1 MAPPAPSAGPTSP
14 GGSRSATA
22 AGPVK
27 VVRRRRKA
35 AAPEIPLGSLSQ
47 PQGVVPGPPTCPD
60 CSSTSMTRLVVAQ
73 PVGVPAVFVSCHDC
87 ERSGWFAVD
96 GGHEVSRESVV
107 TEAATDPVTDTAA
120 DPVAEPS
127 STPET

>member
-1 MAPPAPSAGPTSP
+1 MADPATPPGRAVPQEAAAPT
-14 GGSRSATA
+14 RL
-22 AGPVK
+22 GPVK

-35 AAPEIPLGSLSQ
+35 TVPDVPLGSLSQ
-47 PQGVVPGPPTCPD
+47 PRGAVAGPRACVD
-60 CSSTSMTRLVVAQ
+60 CASTSLTRLVVAN

-107 TEAATDPVTDTAA
+107 TEAAVT
-120 DPVAEPS
+120 PVAEPNG
-127 STPET
+127 TPET